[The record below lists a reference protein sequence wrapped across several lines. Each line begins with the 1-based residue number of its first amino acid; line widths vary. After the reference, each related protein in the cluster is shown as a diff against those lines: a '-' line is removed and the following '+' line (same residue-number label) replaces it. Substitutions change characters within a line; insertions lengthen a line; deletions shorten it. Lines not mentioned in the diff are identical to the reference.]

1 MSTTHL
7 AQTPAASS
15 PPGVT
20 SDLLHPPTKNILPGV
35 VAAIIGMF
43 IAAIF
48 LTIRIYTKVFL
59 ARRFGFDDVALLLSK
74 ALSVVVQVL
83 IVYLKMQKIEG
94 VHVWDLSVPN
104 FKTMG
109 LFTGVSVIL
118 YVWTTALAKVSILM
132 LYLRISPEKWFIFSI
147 YATITF
153 VTSFAT
159 AATAAL
165 IFACLP
171 LERVWDPTVTYGH
184 CINRGKVY
192 LSMAGMNAAT
202 DIIILVLPMPLLNR
216 LNLAFRQKVGVMLI
230 FGVGS
235 LYVCTSTLP
244 RYAWNLGLPLCFTA
258 AR

>member
-1 MSTTHL
+1 MS
-7 AQTPAASS
+7 
-15 PPGVT
+15 
-20 SDLLHPPTKNILPGV
+20 
-35 VAAIIGMF
+35 
-43 IAAIF
+43 
-48 LTIRIYTKVFL
+48 
-59 ARRFGFDDVALLLSK
+59 DVAIADCPQ

-109 LFTGVSVIL
+109 LLTGVSVIL

-184 CINRGKVY
+184 CINRGNVY

-202 DIIILVLPMPLLNR
+202 DIIILVS
-216 LNLAFRQKVGVMLI
+216 Q
-230 FGVGS
+230 
-235 LYVCTSTLP
+235 
-244 RYAWNLGLPLCFTA
+244 
-258 AR
+258 